1 MEQISSSRLPKLIDL
16 MARIAEGRSQATA
29 QVGCTDH
36 RKPILRMLDET
47 RALGVSNEQP
57 PSVSSES
64 HEVLA
69 PNPASRVWKKAVVCR

>member
-1 MEQISSSRLPKLIDL
+1 

-29 QVGCTDH
+29 QVGADH

>member
-1 MEQISSSRLPKLIDL
+1 MEQISSPPDRLIDL

-29 QVGCTDH
+29 QVACTY

-57 PSVSSES
+57 
-64 HEVLA
+64 
-69 PNPASRVWKKAVVCR
+69 